1 MSLRSFL
8 REHRSPL
15 FSVRQADK
23 ALPVN
28 TLSVPG
34 QESVIER
41 CAQVRATG
49 QHDHHRL
56 IFGSPAVVVV
66 VGIPVVGGPT
76 VVVVVCP
83 GALVVVVV
91 GLTQVPL

>member
-66 VGIPVVGGPT
+66 V
-76 VVVVVCP
+76 CP

>member
-1 MSLRSFL
+1 M
-8 REHRSPL
+8 
-15 FSVRQADK
+15 RQADK

-56 IFGSPAVVVV
+56 ILENLG
-66 VGIPVVGGPT
+66 VVGGPT